1 MTRSKTRGFTLI
13 EIAVVLAIIAIVATI
28 SVGYARSGMKNAN
41 VSSTAYDVAL
51 RASGLRA
58 TAMAENVDYLLV
70 VLDAKNNDASGCRW
84 TAQENCVQAMVL
96 KAPVATWSLSSFDPA
111 SLGTNEQLVETSTF
125 GTSVAFDL
133 ASSPALPAPFSAVT
147 LRDPDLFATCPN
159 NRKCFAIRYRSSG
172 DVVPEY
178 AGSTQ
183 PRKLG
188 SAFILR
194 PDGGGTEHRTL
205 VVSFPTGIV
214 KSLAF

>member
-1 MTRSKTRGFTLI
+1 MTHSRTRGFTLI

-28 SVGYARSGMKNAN
+28 AVGYARSGMKNAN
-41 VSSTAYDVAL
+41 VSSAAYDVAL

-70 VLDAKNNDASGCRW
+70 VLDAKDNDASGCRW
-84 TAQENCVQAMVL
+84 TAQMNCMQAMVL

-111 SLGTNEQLVETSTF
+111 SLGTNEKLDETSTF
-125 GTSVAFDL
+125 GPSVAFDL
-133 ASSPALPAPFSAVT
+133 SSAPALPAPFSTAV
-147 LRDPDLFATCPN
+147 LRDPDLFTTCPN

-172 DVVPEY
+172 EVVPEY
-178 AGSTQ
+178 AGSSQ
-183 PRKLG
+183 PRKLAT
-188 SAFILR
+188 AFVLR
-194 PDGGGTEHRTL
+194 TVGGGTEHRML